1 MPNSKQKET
10 DIMKRKL
17 KGIAILLFAL
27 ILILASMQM
36 NQIWP
41 GEFWILFWMIEI
53 IVGVVGLV
61 VVLTDDKAA

>member
-36 NQIWP
+36 DQIWP
-41 GEFWILFWMIEI
+41 GEFWILFWMIGI

-61 VVLTDDKAA
+61 VVLTDGKAA

>member
-41 GEFWILFWMIEI
+41 GEFWILFWMIGI